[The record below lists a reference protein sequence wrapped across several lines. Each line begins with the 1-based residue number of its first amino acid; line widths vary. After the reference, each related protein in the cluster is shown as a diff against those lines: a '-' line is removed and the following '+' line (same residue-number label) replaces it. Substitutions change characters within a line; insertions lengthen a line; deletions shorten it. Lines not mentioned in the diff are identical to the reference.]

1 MTWQEYQEAVALL
14 YEQLEGIGTIQRNIR
29 MPDRL
34 TGQDRQIDVLL
45 TLESKGHKF
54 QAVVDAKFHGEPIDV
69 KVIEEVVALAD
80 AVGVGK
86 SVIVAANGWTAP
98 AEAKAEHRYCD
109 LRLFTLED
117 ALDLIEPEKWMM
129 CTSCQ
134 RDCIVLDQG
143 TIIPIDV
150 TADGLAVLWL
160 GGACRECRHAIA
172 WCQQCG
178 IRYHLEPGESVI
190 CSCGYQWENDDGDVW
205 LSNSEEME
213 SR

>member
-54 QAVVDAKFHGEPIDV
+54 QAVVDAKFHAEPIDV
-69 KVIEEVVALAD
+69 KVIEEVVALAE

-98 AEAKAEHRYCD
+98 AATKAEHRYCD
-109 LRLFTLED
+109 LRLLTLEA
-117 ALDLIEPEKWMM
+117 ALELIEPDKWMM
-129 CTSCQ
+129 CPSCS
-134 RDCIVLDQG
+134 RDCIVMDQDNAIG
-143 TIIPIDV
+143 GPSGGWIWW
-150 TADGLAVLWL
+150 LA
-160 GGACRECRHAIA
+160 GACRECRTLLV
-172 WCQQCG
+172 WCQDCG
-178 IRYHLEPGESVI
+178 EQFLLPRNESLT
-190 CSCGYQWENDDGDVW
+190 CDCNYQWDNRDGV
-205 LSNSEEME
+205 LAFTIAKEESSE
-213 SR
+213 